1 MIKKLFLTVLIL
13 GLMIGI
19 SYACTG
25 NDCKTTGNVM
35 TSNDGNKGYIFT
47 YDCNQG
53 QTNVGKWVDP
63 SSIPELKGDKGDAGA
78 TGAQGVKG
86 DKGDKGNTGATGAIG
101 SQGVQGIKGDK
112 GDTGL
117 TGATGSQGDKGDTGS
132 QGEQGVTG
140 KDGYTPIKDVDYTDG
155 KDGEQG
161 MQGLQGVAGQ
171 VGEQGLQGLSG
182 QQGEVGK
189 EGAEGKQGQ
198 RGEKGDKGDTGKGLE
213 NRVELIGEV
222 RVFDT
227 RKWAGYVYG
236 GVDIN
241 NNTGITGI
249 KVQYKMGKSYEEKRL
264 DELERKIN
272 LISETPSNNAE
283 LYTDGTI
290 TGIRGKF

>member
-1 MIKKLFLTVLIL
+1 MFKKLFLTVLIL
-13 GLMIGI
+13 GLMVGVG
-19 SYACTG
+19 YAGGVT
-25 NDCKTTGNVM
+25 D
-35 TSNDGNKGYIFT
+35 SNNGNKGNIFVST
-47 YDCNQG
+47 GENHG
-53 QTNVGKWVDP
+53 ANSVGEWLDA
-63 SSIPELKGDKGDAGA
+63 SSFKGDKGE
-78 TGAQGVKG
+78 
-86 DKGDKGNTGATGAIG
+86 TGATG
-101 SQGVQGIKGDK
+101 SQGVQGIQGLKGEK
-112 GDTGL
+112 GN
-117 TGATGSQGDKGDTGS
+117 TGATGS

-161 MQGLQGVAGQ
+161 LQGLQGVAGQ
-171 VGEQGLQGLSG
+171 VGEQGLQGLTG

-189 EGAEGKQGQ
+189 EGTEGKQGQ

-236 GVDIN
+236 GVDIQ

-264 DELERKIN
+264 DALEKKLNLLETIPEENVTVVPTASGFKIQVN
-272 LISETPSNNAE
+272 
-283 LYTDGTI
+283 
-290 TGIRGKF
+290 